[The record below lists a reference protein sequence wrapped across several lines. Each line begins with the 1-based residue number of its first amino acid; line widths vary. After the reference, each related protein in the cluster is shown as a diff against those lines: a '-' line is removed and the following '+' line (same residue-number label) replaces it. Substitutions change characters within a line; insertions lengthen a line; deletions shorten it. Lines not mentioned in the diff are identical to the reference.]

1 MQPLRAKQA
10 AEAARIAAEAAAKA
24 EADKQAADAQQ
35 ALVAAQNTPK
45 VYYPGT
51 SAGSPL
57 IAGSMGYISG
67 MGNCVDFA
75 RQFGKNQ
82 PGNPISWRVSTMTP
96 FVGAAVLFPFNHV
109 GIVTGIHSD
118 GSIEVAHANC
128 PGCSTHYSMS
138 QVRGFF

>member
-1 MQPLRAKQA
+1 
-10 AEAARIAAEAAAKA
+10 
-24 EADKQAADAQQ
+24 
-35 ALVAAQNTPK
+35 
-45 VYYPGT
+45 
-51 SAGSPL
+51 
-57 IAGSMGYISG
+57 MGYISG
-67 MGNCVDFA
+67 GGNCVEFA

-82 PGNPISWRVSTMTP
+82 PGNPISWAVSTRTP
-96 FVGAAVLFPFNHV
+96 FVGAAVLFPYNHV